1 MKKLVSLGLVASLS
15 FAGLVAC
22 SGNESETPAETP
34 AGSDTTTEAPAETPA
49 TSGEK
54 VEIKLWL
61 DDDDYAAAI
70 EPAIEAAYPNI
81 DIVYEKV
88 GAVDARTKLELD
100 GPAGLGGD
108 VFIQPHDG
116 MSESIISN
124 ILLPLG
130 SDMGAMIE
138 ERMLEGAVGTVKKD
152 GNYYGVPLA
161 TESIALFYN
170 KTLLDEY
177 GFEVATSFET
187 IKEQAAVYNDNA
199 ANKFLIRWEPGN
211 SYTNQF
217 FLTAAGFQLYGE
229 NHDDASQ
236 VNLNTQEVIDGLTFF
251 QSMKEYLPVPYADL
265 NWDTIH
271 GEFIKGNVPYMI
283 SGPWSLAEAKTGAED
298 NGFEWGVTTIPT
310 INGVQGETFSGNI
323 IACVSAYTQHPTEAK
338 QVVDFLASEE
348 GLQIMYDV
356 QGKIPA
362 LKDASVIEGVVEDP
376 YIAGILA
383 QAEYSQPMPIL
394 PEMSKYWGAAET
406 MYRSVWEGLATP
418 EEAAA
423 KALDDYNTALQ
434 MTE

>member
-298 NGFEWGVTTIPT
+298 NGFEFGVTTIPT

-348 GLQIMYDV
+348 GLQ
-356 QGKIPA
+356 
-362 LKDASVIEGVVEDP
+362 
-376 YIAGILA
+376 
-383 QAEYSQPMPIL
+383 
-394 PEMSKYWGAAET
+394 
-406 MYRSVWEGLATP
+406 
-418 EEAAA
+418 
-423 KALDDYNTALQ
+423 
-434 MTE
+434 

>member
-22 SGNESETPAETP
+22 SGNEAETS
-34 AGSDTTTEAPAETPA
+34 ADKTTTSTETSKEETA
-49 TSGEK
+49 TTGEK

-61 DDDDYAAAI
+61 DDDAYAEAI

-88 GAVDARTKLELD
+88 GAVDARSKLELD

-116 MSESIISN
+116 MSESIIAN

-130 SDMGAMIE
+130 SEMGEMIE

-152 GNYYGVPLA
+152 GNYFGVPLA

-170 KTLLDEY
+170 KTLLEEN
-177 GFEVATSFET
+177 GFEVATTFET
-187 IKEQAAVYNDNA
+187 IKEQAAQYNDNA
-199 ANKFLIRWEPGN
+199 ANKHLIRWEPGN

-217 FLTAAGFQLYGE
+217 FLTAAGFNLYGE

-251 QSMKEYLPVPYADL
+251 GSMKEYLPVPYADL

-271 GEFIKGNVPYMI
+271 GEFVKGNLPYMI
-283 SGPWSLAEAKTGAED
+283 SGPWSLAEAKQGAEE
-298 NGFEWGVTTIPT
+298 NGFELGVTTIPT

-406 MYRSVWEGLATP
+406 MYRSVWEGLSPP

-423 KALDDYNTALQ
+423 KALEDYNTALA

>member
-1 MKKLVSLGLVASLS
+1 MKKLLSLGLVASMS

-22 SGNESETPAETP
+22 GGNETPSTESN
-34 AGSDTTTEAPAETPA
+34 AGTTTETTTKPE

-70 EPAIEAAYPNI
+70 EPAIEAALPNI

-88 GAVDARTKLELD
+88 GAVDARSKLELD
-100 GPAGLGGD
+100 GPAGFGGD

-116 MSESIISN
+116 MSESIIAN

-130 SDMGAMIE
+130 DNLGAMIE
-138 ERMLEGAVGTVKKD
+138 ERMLEGAVGTVKQGDK
-152 GNYYGVPLA
+152 YYGIPLA
-161 TESIALFYN
+161 TESLALFYN

-177 GFEVATSFET
+177 GLDVATSFEQ
-187 IKEQAAVYNDNA
+187 IKEQAAVYNNNA
-199 ANKFLIRWEPGN
+199 ANQFIIRFQPGN
-211 SYTNQF
+211 SYDMHF
-217 FLTAAGFQLYGE
+217 FLTGAGFNLYGE

-236 VNLNTQEVIDGLTFF
+236 VNLNTPEVVAGLEFF
-251 QSMKEYLPVPYADL
+251 ASMKEILPVPYADL
-265 NWDTIH
+265 NWDTVH
-271 GEFIKGNVPYMI
+271 GEFVKGNVPYI
-283 SGPWSLAEAKTGAED
+283 ITGPWSIGEIKTDAE
-298 NGFEWGVTTIPT
+298 FEWGVTTIPT
-310 INGVQGETFSGNI
+310 INGVQPETFAGNI

-338 QVVDFLASEE
+338 QVAEFLASEE

-362 LKDASVIEGVVEDP
+362 LKDASVIEGVLEDP

-406 MYRSVWEGLATP
+406 LYRSVWEGLSTP
-418 EEAAA
+418 ADAAA

-434 MTE
+434 MAE

>member
-1 MKKLVSLGLVASLS
+1 MKKLLSLGLVASLS

-22 SGNESETPAETP
+22 GGNDTGTPSTGSEN
-34 AGSDTTTEAPAETPA
+34 GSTTESAEKPV

-61 DDDDYAAAI
+61 DDDNYAEAI
-70 EPAIEAAYPNI
+70 EPAIEAALPNI

-100 GPAGLGGD
+100 GPAGFGGD

-116 MSESIISN
+116 MSESISAN

-130 SDMGAMIE
+130 DEIGAQIEDRMI
-138 ERMLEGAVGTVKKD
+138 EGAVGTVKQD
-152 GNYYGVPLA
+152 GKYFGIPLA
-161 TESIALFYN
+161 TETLALFYN
-170 KTLLDEY
+170 KTLLEENGLD
-177 GFEVATSFET
+177 VATSFEE

-199 ANKFLIRWEPGN
+199 ANKFIIRFQPGN
-211 SYTNQF
+211 SYDMHF
-217 FLTAAGFQLYGE
+217 FLTAAGFNLYGE

-236 VNLNTQEVIDGLTFF
+236 VNLNTPEVVEALTFF
-251 QSMKEYLPVPYADL
+251 KSMTEILPVPYADL
-265 NWDTIH
+265 NWDTVH
-271 GEFIKGNVPYMI
+271 GEFVKGNVPYI
-283 SGPWSLAEAKTGAED
+283 ITGPWSIGEIKTDAD
-298 NGFEWGVTTIPT
+298 FEWGVTTIPT
-310 INGVQGETFSGNI
+310 INGVQPETFSGNI

-338 QVVDFLASEE
+338 QVAEFLSSDE
-348 GLQIMYDV
+348 GLQILYDV
-356 QGKIPA
+356 KGSIPA

-376 YIAGILA
+376 YISGILA
-383 QAEYSQPMPIL
+383 QAEFAQPMPIL

-406 MYRSVWEGLATP
+406 LYRSVWEGLATP

-434 MTE
+434 MAE

>member
-1 MKKLVSLGLVASLS
+1 
-15 FAGLVAC
+15 
-22 SGNESETPAETP
+22 
-34 AGSDTTTEAPAETPA
+34 
-49 TSGEK
+49 
-54 VEIKLWL
+54 
-61 DDDDYAAAI
+61 
-70 EPAIEAAYPNI
+70 
-81 DIVYEKV
+81 
-88 GAVDARTKLELD
+88 
-100 GPAGLGGD
+100 
-108 VFIQPHDG
+108 
-116 MSESIISN
+116 MSESILSN

-130 SDMGAMIE
+130 SDLGNMIE
-138 ERMLEGAVGTVKKD
+138 ERMLEGAVGTVKVD
-152 GNYYGVPLA
+152 NTYYGIPLA
-161 TESIALFYN
+161 TESLALFYN
-170 KTLLDEY
+170 KTLLEEN
-177 GFEVATSFET
+177 GFEVATSFEQ
-187 IKEQAAVYNDNA
+187 IKEQAAQYNDA
-199 ANKFLIRWEPGN
+199 ATNKFLLRFQPGN
-211 SYTNQF
+211 SYDMN
-217 FLTAAGFQLYGE
+217 LLLKGAGFQLYGE

-236 VNLNTQEVIDGLTFF
+236 VNLNTPEVVAGLEFF
-251 QSMKEYLPVPYADL
+251 KSMKEYLPVPYADL

-298 NGFEWGVTTIPT
+298 NGFEFGVTTIPT

-362 LKDASVIEGVVEDP
+362 LKDSSVIEGVVEDP

>member
-1 MKKLVSLGLVASLS
+1 MKKLLSLGLVASLS
-15 FAGLVAC
+15 LTGLVAC
-22 SGNESETPAETP
+22 GGNDAETPAETP
-34 AGSDTTTEAPAETPA
+34 SNGSAETTEKPA

-61 DDDDYAAAI
+61 DDDNYAAAI

-130 SDMGAMIE
+130 SEMGAMIE

-170 KTLLDEY
+170 KTLLEEN

-187 IKEQAAVYNDNA
+187 IKEQAAQYNDNS
-199 ANKFLIRWEPGN
+199 ANKFLLRWEPGN
-211 SYTNQF
+211 SYANQF
-217 FLTAAGFQLYGE
+217 FLTALGFQLYGE

-236 VNLNTQEVIDGLTFF
+236 VNLNTQEVIDGL
-251 QSMKEYLPVPYADL
+251 
-265 NWDTIH
+265 
-271 GEFIKGNVPYMI
+271 
-283 SGPWSLAEAKTGAED
+283 
-298 NGFEWGVTTIPT
+298 
-310 INGVQGETFSGNI
+310 
-323 IACVSAYTQHPTEAK
+323 
-338 QVVDFLASEE
+338 
-348 GLQIMYDV
+348 
-356 QGKIPA
+356 
-362 LKDASVIEGVVEDP
+362 
-376 YIAGILA
+376 
-383 QAEYSQPMPIL
+383 
-394 PEMSKYWGAAET
+394 
-406 MYRSVWEGLATP
+406 
-418 EEAAA
+418 
-423 KALDDYNTALQ
+423 
-434 MTE
+434 